1 MKRSIYLILGMLS
14 GIGTLLAQSQTT
26 TLMSFPI
33 TASWEDEKGNQMLQ
47 ISLPE
52 SVGWGKSSEATVLGL
67 WTEEAPER
75 NVELGK
81 ANLSQEDVP
90 SLNFLLKASQNVQE
104 GDLLQGW
111 VRIPRIKKRSILSD
125 LVAQQVWLT
134 DVYKQ
139 NFYDMETVLKN
150 DSPDLEALLLGKM
163 IADIRFVADAMVK
176 QGMEDTKIEQGVYIG
191 KGVFEIM
198 ETASLEQLKEF
209 LGYVRFKPSKYR
221 GHNWKVSEVFAT
233 WLTAGAPTESDFYLP
248 QYNAPQKTGL
258 PDCQGEALEVD
269 LKKGQL
275 NGFSPSASM
284 DAIKERFP
292 CFTGESEEGM
302 NGNCGGGVFY
312 LKHDFFFYSH
322 RDYLE
327 VRSDFK
333 GKMSLDVFGKS
344 MAEIEAM
351 LGKPKLIPI
360 YEDDGND
367 QFQYTPDIH
376 HLYKR
381 KYGTL
386 RITYDSSSKRV
397 SQIGIHY
404 QKVKEV
410 EICW

>member
-1 MKRSIYLILGMLS
+1 MKRSIYLLLGMLS
-14 GIGTLLAQSQTT
+14 GINILLAQSPKS

-33 TASWEDEKGNQMLQ
+33 TASWEDKKGNQILQ

-52 SVGWGKSSEATVLGL
+52 SVEWGKYSEATVLGI

-81 ANLSQEDVP
+81 ANLTQEDIP
-90 SLNFLLKASQNVQE
+90 SLNFQLQASLSVKE

-111 VRIPRIKKRSILSD
+111 VRIPQIKERSMLSD
-125 LVAQQVWLT
+125 LVAQQVWLI
-134 DVYKQ
+134 DVYGQ
-139 NFYDMETVLKN
+139 AFYDMGTVLKN

-163 IADIRFVADAMVK
+163 IADIRFVAEAMGK
-176 QGMEDTKIEQGVYIG
+176 QGMEDTKIEQGAYIG

-198 ETASLEQLKEF
+198 EKASLEQLKEF
-209 LGYVRFKPSKYR
+209 LGYIRFKPSKYR

-248 QYNAPQKTGL
+248 QYNTPQKGT
-258 PDCQGEALEVD
+258 PDCKGEALKIDME
-269 LKKGQL
+269 KGQL

-292 CFTGESEEGM
+292 CFSGESEEGM

-312 LKHDFFFYSH
+312 LKHGFFFYSH

-344 MAEIEAM
+344 MDEVEVV
-351 LGKPKLIPI
+351 LGKPKLIPV

-367 QFQYTPDIH
+367 LFQYTPDIH

-397 SQIGIHY
+397 SEIGIHY
-404 QKVKEV
+404 KKPKEV